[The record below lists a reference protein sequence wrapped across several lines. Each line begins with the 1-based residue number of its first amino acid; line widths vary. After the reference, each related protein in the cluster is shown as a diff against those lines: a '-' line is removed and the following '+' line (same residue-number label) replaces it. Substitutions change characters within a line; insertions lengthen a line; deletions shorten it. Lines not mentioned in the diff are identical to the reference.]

1 MNFENDLAFIALR
14 DNVIKALEKMEICRK
29 NEQGFSNK
37 YYVHVLKTTPF
48 NKNEFD
54 MKFYEKNEG
63 IASRLS
69 VEHEKAEKNLERAR
83 LELREYVSKRFEEE
97 EKKQTKNDGGEIVET
112 RSFRNSKNEE

>member
-1 MNFENDLAFIALR
+1 MNFENDLSFIALR
-14 DNVIKALEKMEICRK
+14 DNVIKAREQMEICRK
-29 NEQGFSNK
+29 NEQGFCNK

-63 IASRLS
+63 IVSRLS

-83 LELREYVSKRFEEE
+83 LELREYVSKRFKEEE
-97 EKKQTKNDGGEIVET
+97 EQAKKDTGEISES

>member
-14 DNVIKALEKMEICRK
+14 DNVIKAREKMEICRK

-48 NKNEFD
+48 NQNEFD

-112 RSFRNSKNEE
+112 RSFRNSNNEE

>member
-14 DNVIKALEKMEICRK
+14 DNVIKAREQMEICRK
-29 NEQGFSNK
+29 NEQAFSNK

-63 IASRLS
+63 IVSRLS
-69 VEHEKAEKNLERAR
+69 IEHEKTEKNLERAI

-97 EKKQTKNDGGEIVET
+97 EKQSNKHSGEIVET

>member
-1 MNFENDLAFIALR
+1 MNFENDLAFIELR
-14 DNVIKALEKMEICRK
+14 DNVIKAREKMEICRK
-29 NEQGFSNK
+29 NEQAFSNK

-48 NKNEFD
+48 NKNKFD

-63 IASRLS
+63 IVSRLS
-69 VEHEKAEKNLERAR
+69 IEHEKAEKNLERAR

-112 RSFRNSKNEE
+112 RSFRNSNNEE

>member
-1 MNFENDLAFIALR
+1 MNFENDLAFIVLR
-14 DNVIKALEKMEICRK
+14 DNVIKAREQMEICRK

-63 IASRLS
+63 IVSRLS

-97 EKKQTKNDGGEIVET
+97 EEKQAKKDSGEIAEA
-112 RSFRNSKNEE
+112 RSFKKTKNEE

>member
-14 DNVIKALEKMEICRK
+14 DNVIKAREKMEICRK
-29 NEQGFSNK
+29 NEQGFFNK
-37 YYVHVLKTTPF
+37 YYVHVLKTTHF

-63 IASRLS
+63 IVSRLS
-69 VEHEKAEKNLERAR
+69 VEHEKAEKNLERVR

-97 EKKQTKNDGGEIVET
+97 EKQSNKDSGEIVET

>member
-14 DNVIKALEKMEICRK
+14 DNVIKAREKMEICRK
-29 NEQGFSNK
+29 NEQGFFNK

-63 IASRLS
+63 IVSRLS
-69 VEHEKAEKNLERAR
+69 IEHEKAEKNLERAR
-83 LELREYVSKRFEEE
+83 LEFREYVSKRFEEE
-97 EKKQTKNDGGEIVET
+97 EKEQTTKNYGEIIKT
-112 RSFRNSKNEE
+112 RALREFKEV

>member
-14 DNVIKALEKMEICRK
+14 DNVIKAREKMEICRK
-29 NEQGFSNK
+29 NEQGFYNK
-37 YYVHVLKTTPF
+37 YYVRVLKTTPF

-54 MKFYEKNEG
+54 MKFYEKNEW
-63 IASRLS
+63 IVSRLS
-69 VEHEKAEKNLERAR
+69 IEHEKAEKNLERAR

-97 EKKQTKNDGGEIVET
+97 EKQSNKDSGEIVET

>member
-14 DNVIKALEKMEICRK
+14 DNVIKAREQMEICRK

-48 NKNEFD
+48 NKAEFD

-63 IASRLS
+63 TIGRLS
-69 VEHEKAEKNLERAR
+69 MEHEKAEKNLEQAR
-83 LELREYVSKRFEEE
+83 LELAQYVERKFEEE
-97 EKKQTKNDGGEIVET
+97 KEKQAKKDSGEVVET
-112 RSFRNSKNEE
+112 RPHREFDEV

>member
-14 DNVIKALEKMEICRK
+14 DNVIKAREKMEICRK
-29 NEQGFSNK
+29 NEQGFFNK

-48 NKNEFD
+48 NKNNFD

-63 IASRLS
+63 IVSRLS

-83 LELREYVSKRFEEE
+83 LELREHVSKRFKEEE
-97 EKKQTKNDGGEIVET
+97 EQAKKDTGEIVET
-112 RSFRNSKNEE
+112 RSFIKPKKEE

>member
-14 DNVIKALEKMEICRK
+14 DNVIKARDQMEIFRK
-29 NEQGFSNK
+29 NEQGFFNK

-63 IASRLS
+63 IVSRLS

-83 LELREYVSKRFEEE
+83 LELREYALKRFEEE
-97 EKKQTKNDGGEIVET
+97 EKQSNKDSGEIIKARALGE
-112 RSFRNSKNEE
+112 FKEK

>member
-14 DNVIKALEKMEICRK
+14 DNVIKAREKMEICRK
-29 NEQGFSNK
+29 NEQWFYNK

-63 IASRLS
+63 IVSRLS
-69 VEHEKAEKNLERAR
+69 IEHEKAEKNLERAR
-83 LELREYVSKRFEEE
+83 LELREYVSRRFEEE
-97 EKKQTKNDGGEIVET
+97 EKQSNKDSGEIVET
-112 RSFRNSKNEE
+112 RSFRKPKNEE

>member
-14 DNVIKALEKMEICRK
+14 NNVIKAREQMENCRK
-29 NEQGFSNK
+29 NEQGFFNK

-54 MKFYEKNEG
+54 MKFYENNEG
-63 IASRLS
+63 IVSNLS
-69 VEHEKAEKNLERAR
+69 IEHEKAEKNLERAR

-97 EKKQTKNDGGEIVET
+97 EKQSNKDSGEIVET